1 MRRRHALRA
10 LYALSLLPT
19 TFAWTFVWHN
29 AQNNSFVESGS
40 SDYPCTQ
47 VANPEGMAFEYD
59 SEEDPTTIYLY
70 GNNNCAGTP
79 GGQAD
84 HYLAKDAG
92 NFIGSFRIVDRTK
105 TASSSVSATP
115 TVTSTATASST
126 QSATTG
132 TGSAAQT
139 TSTADAATAE
149 GGSSLSG
156 GAIAGVVVGVVA
168 GVALIAAVV
177 FFLVRR
183 RRRSA
188 AAAAAAG
195 AVGAG
200 SAESGTPT
208 LVQSPAMQEYKDP
221 LKEPPQTQ
229 SKPPQVVELAGDSLV
244 EMSDSHRVNELE
256 DNSQR
261 IHP

>member
-1 MRRRHALRA
+1 MRRLHALLA

-19 TFAWTFVWHN
+19 TSAWTFVWHN

-40 SDYPCTQ
+40 SNYPCTQ

-70 GNNNCAGTP
+70 GNTNCAGTP

-84 HYLAKDAG
+84 HYLAKAAG

-105 TASSSVSATP
+105 STTATP
-115 TVTSTATASST
+115 TSTVTTATTSST
-126 QSATTG
+126 PSATTG

-139 TSTADAATAE
+139 TAAGAATSK
-149 GGSSLSG
+149 GGSALSG

-183 RRRSA
+183 RRKSA
-188 AAAAAAG
+188 AAAEAG
-195 AVGAG
+195 GAG
-200 SAESGTPT
+200 LAESGAPT
-208 LVQSPAMQEYKDP
+208 LIQSPAMQGYKEA
-221 LKEPPQTQ
+221 LKEPEHPVVTNQTQ
-229 SKPPQVVELAGDSLV
+229 SKPPQVMELAGDSLV

-256 DNSQR
+256 DSSRR
-261 IHP
+261 IHQ

>member
-1 MRRRHALRA
+1 MRRLHTLYA

-19 TFAWTFVWHN
+19 TSAWTFVWHN

-40 SDYPCTQ
+40 SNYPCTQ

-70 GNNNCAGTP
+70 GNTNCAGTP

-84 HYLAKDAG
+84 HYLAKAAG

-105 TASSSVSATP
+105 STTATP
-115 TVTSTATASST
+115 TSTVTTATTSST
-126 QSATTG
+126 PSATTG

-139 TSTADAATAE
+139 TAAGVATAE
-149 GGSSLSG
+149 GGSALSG

-168 GVALIAAVV
+168 GVAIIAAVV

-183 RRRSA
+183 RRKSA
-188 AAAAAAG
+188 AAAEAG
-195 AVGAG
+195 QAG
-200 SAESGTPT
+200 LAESGAPT
-208 LVQSPAMQEYKDP
+208 LIQSPAMQGYKEA
-221 LKEPPQTQ
+221 LKEPEHPVVTNQTQ
-229 SKPPQVVELAGDSLV
+229 SKPPQVMELAGDSLV

-256 DNSQR
+256 DSSRR
-261 IHP
+261 IHQ